1 MNGSLFIPLA
11 FGLAASLATLF
22 GGFLAL
28 RLASRITLIAAFT
41 AGIVLGVSFFDLIP
55 EALGLGADLYDA
67 RAIIGCTAVGFGG
80 YMVLDRVLGAKGG
93 YEGAWRAHLAP
104 ASLTLH
110 SLLDGMGIGLAFQIS
125 PQIGWVIALAV
136 LTHDIADGVN
146 TVSLSMMTA
155 RRTTAVRWL
164 IVNGCAPLIGVCL
177 GLLVQIPSAVFAPLL
192 GAFAGVFLYIGACE
206 LVPRSHLRD
215 PRLRTTVASLAGMLL
230 MLAVTTWAK

>member
-1 MNGSLFIPLA
+1 MNGTLLIPLA
-11 FGLAASLATLF
+11 FGAAASLATLF
-22 GGFLAL
+22 GGVLAL

-55 EALGLGADLYDA
+55 ESLGLAAGLYDA
-67 RAIIGCTAVGFGG
+67 RAVIGCTAVGFGG
-80 YMVLDRVLGAKGG
+80 YMLLDRVLGAKGG
-93 YEGAWRAHLAP
+93 YEGEWRAHLAP

-146 TVSLSMMTA
+146 TVSLSMMTS
-155 RRTTAVRWL
+155 RRTTAIRWL
-164 IVNGCAPLIGVCL
+164 IVNGCAPLIGVIL
-177 GLLVQIPSAVFAPLL
+177 GLLVHIPGWMLAPLL
-192 GAFAGVFLYIGACE
+192 AAFAGAFLYIGACE

-215 PRLRTTVASLAGMLL
+215 PRLRTTLASLAGMAL